1 MSVTKEFSLVISD
14 LNERGK
20 ILWHPSEDGE
30 KSEVKPSDYVEEKLG
45 GKSIK
50 TVASTFYDET
60 KKHAMI
66 YFLIVLPFLQ
76 FGLG

>member
-1 MSVTKEFSLVISD
+1 MSVTKEFSLIISD

-20 ILWHPSEDGE
+20 IVWIPPEDGE

-50 TVASTFYDET
+50 TVASTFCKES